1 MEEKDLAAKGTEL
14 LLNSMAPQLPIL
26 HGFQQQQQGNNNNLN
41 VNKYSGALT
50 YDNAP
55 APSSMNYSF
64 SNSFEGAI
72 PGLFSGLSA
81 DDIQISDGGNLQNNN
96 NNNSNLLYKRDILKR
111 MRSDSAKNRSFND
124 RDKKKPLTEEQ
135 NSSSDYFFQSNNSL
149 NPSNEGADALLSL
162 SSATGAGNTSSNMAD
177 YGLFP
182 EPFSSMNENTGIN
195 NPNDPSTNTNN
206 NNLSS
211 LNKPPLLRNNSFG
224 FTSWMKELDPSQQQS
239 LSNSFNPSL
248 MNQQP
253 LGMSQTTSSAL
264 LEALGLNPS
273 EFSSDFHISAPYV
286 NPSPYGYIPPPLTQP
301 LYNPYAAAAGRVM
314 QNSVQQ
320 QYMKNPYGAASLP
333 YINTSLA
340 PASTNSVTDTSSI
353 ISEPLTP
360 KTDGTGSDNTLS
372 RRAKKWSQGEDSRLL
387 EAVNKFG
394 EGNWKK
400 ISEYVGTKSN
410 TQCLQRYRRGLKPK
424 PGHFTHTEDEIIVK
438 LVKEQLGESLGDLG
452 DIYAESRKVDWNL
465 VVKNGLPERSTRQV
479 RDRWMSNLSPSL
491 NKANF
496 TKEEDDLIVNMQLQ
510 MGNAW
515 STIARSFPGRHQDAV
530 KGRYFIACRRIT
542 RAFTSEMDEQLR
554 QIVEEVCLFLL
565 LSLLLLFY
573 FILFIF
579 FLCMDLANNDDKN
592 EK

>member
-1 MEEKDLAAKGTEL
+1 MLNLEPKNDSYPHTKAEQFIMEEKDLAAKGTEL
-14 LLNSMAPQLPIL
+14 LLNSMGSQLPIL
-26 HGFQQQQQGNNNNLN
+26 HGFQQQQQSNNNNLN
-41 VNKYSGALT
+41 VNKYSGALA

-55 APSSMNYSF
+55 APSSMSYSF

-81 DDIQISDGGNLQNNN
+81 DDIQISESGNNN
-96 NNNSNLLYKRDILKR
+96 NNGPTMLSKRDILKR
-111 MRSDSAKNRSFND
+111 MRSDSARNRSFND
-124 RDKKKPLTEEQ
+124 RDKKKPLTDEQ
-135 NSSSDYFFQSNNSL
+135 NASSSSSSDYFFQSNNSL

-162 SSATGAGNTSSNMAD
+162 SSAAGGGGNTGSTSSNMAE

-182 EPFSSMNENTGIN
+182 EPFSSMNESTGAN
-195 NPNDPSTNTNN
+195 SSNDLSSNTNYSN
-206 NNLSS
+206 SNLSS

-224 FTSWMKELDPSQQQS
+224 FTSWMKELDPSQQQQQLS
-239 LSNSFNPSL
+239 SNSFNPSL

-253 LGMSQTTSSAL
+253 LGVSQTTSSAL
-264 LEALGLNPS
+264 LEALGLNPG
-273 EFSSDFHISAPYV
+273 ELSSDFHISAPYM
-286 NPSPYGYIPPPLTQP
+286 NPSPYGYIPQP
-301 LYNPYAAAAGRVM
+301 IAQPMYNPYTSGRVM
-314 QNSVQQ
+314 QNPLQQ
-320 QYMKNPYGAASLP
+320 QYMKTNYGAASLP
-333 YINTSLA
+333 YLNTSLA
-340 PASTNSVTDTSSI
+340 PTSTNSVTDTSSI
-353 ISEPLTP
+353 LSEPLTP
-360 KTDGTGSDNTLS
+360 KTDGTGNDNILS
-372 RRAKKWSQGEDSRLL
+372 RRAKKWSQGEDARLL

-424 PGHFTHTEDEIIVK
+424 PGHFTHTEDEIIIK

-452 DIYAESRKVDWNL
+452 DIYAESRKVDWNI

-496 TKEEDDLIVNMQLQ
+496 TKDEDDLIVNMQLQ

-542 RAFTSEMDEQLR
+542 RAFTPDMDEQLK
-554 QIVEEVCLFLL
+554 QIIEEVG
-565 LSLLLLFY
+565 
-573 FILFIF
+573 
-579 FLCMDLANNDDKN
+579 
-592 EK
+592 